1 MIIPAILEKNALDF
15 AHKLAKIKTIGKVP
29 RIQVDFCDEL
39 FVPTFSVP
47 VEDIGHVPK
56 LDKAEWEAHIM
67 AIHPQNFAAYK
78 EAGFSTIVVHYESF
92 PEERDLEEALEAI
105 VKLGMKPGIAISP
118 ETSVSTVRYFT
129 DTIKFFTI
137 LSVEP
142 GKQGNPFLPA
152 TFERV
157 KTLREMAPNAI
168 IEVDGGVNTSNAG
181 ALIHSGVD
189 YLVVGSALFE
199 TENIKQN
206 YEQIESA
213 GTQIQSE

>member
-1 MIIPAILEKNALDF
+1 MIIPSILEKTTADF
-15 AHKLAKIKTIGKVP
+15 AHKLAKIKTIGKIP

-39 FVPTFSVP
+39 FVPSHTLQ

-67 AIHPQNFAAYK
+67 EIHPTNFAAYK
-78 EAGFSTIVVHYESF
+78 EAGFSTIIVHYESF

-105 VKLGMKPGIAISP
+105 TKLGMKPGIAISP
-118 ETSVSTVRYFT
+118 ETYVSTVRYFT
-129 DTIKFFTI
+129 DTIKHFTI

-142 GKQGNPFLPA
+142 GKQGNPFLPQ
-152 TFERV
+152 TYDRV

-168 IEVDGGVNTSNAG
+168 IEVDGGVNASNAG
-181 ALIHSGVD
+181 ALIASGAD

-206 YEQIESA
+206 YLAIESA
-213 GTQIQSE
+213 GTKI

>member
-1 MIIPAILEKNALDF
+1 MIIPSILEKTTADF

-29 RIQVDFCDEL
+29 RVQVDFCDEL
-39 FVPTFSVP
+39 FVPSHTLQ

-56 LDKAEWEAHIM
+56 LDKAEWEAHI
-67 AIHPQNFAAYK
+67 I
-78 EAGFSTIVVHYESF
+78 VHYESF

-105 VKLGMKPGIAISP
+105 TELGMKPGIAISP
-118 ETSVSTVRYFT
+118 ETYVSTVRYFT
-129 DTIKFFTI
+129 DTIKHFTI

-142 GKQGNPFLPA
+142 GKQGNPFLPQ
-152 TFERV
+152 TYDRV

-168 IEVDGGVNTSNAG
+168 IEVDGGVNASNAG
-181 ALIHSGVD
+181 ALIASGAD

-206 YEQIESA
+206 YQQIESA
-213 GTQIQSE
+213 GTTV